1 MPWLFDY
8 NRQEWSFCSALKC
21 TQHHQHAVR
30 TPDRLKTSWRHSCS
44 KHWHFLNFPTICQ
57 MKRRAVVFTRTKA
70 SLDYVLLNRSPSIL
84 NALEK
89 FYWKKGL
96 RRATIFTVDKN
107 LMSVSYVVLP
117 STTGTKANY
126 HSNRPSPCVRMV
138 QINSGISESAKAI
151 LGNTKRNNQDW
162 FDENE

>member
-1 MPWLFDY
+1 METF
-8 NRQEWSFCSALKC
+8 ALK
-21 TQHHQHAVR
+21 ALALFEL
-30 TPDRLKTSWRHSCS
+30 PI
-44 KHWHFLNFPTICQ
+44 ICQ

-107 LMSVSYVVLP
+107 LMSASYVVLP

-126 HSNRPSPCVRMV
+126 HSNRP
-138 QINSGISESAKAI
+138 
-151 LGNTKRNNQDW
+151 
-162 FDENE
+162 